1 MMRML
6 GTLVSTAIATVLSL
20 ALSGCATREVEQHVD
35 NRADSIHAVAQ
46 AVQRNVDQKMAA
58 EVPLYQRVQALWVSD
73 RSVVRSTG
81 DALPPQFNRPFV
93 YKSTQPLTVRGFAAL
108 VQEASGGAVNV
119 RGETPVMPVQVEF
132 KGSLRNFVTS
142 TAQQFG
148 ASINYDNGVLEIAQ
162 TEVRTFTVYRAAY
175 NVSAG
180 GGGGARRDPYAELEA
195 TLKAVAPRARITV
208 SRNTNSITVVDAPA
222 AMRDV
227 ERLMA
232 FDAEQGAKRVLVRWQ
247 LINFNTTTAG
257 EAGIALNY
265 LKAKNGGTLGVSV
278 PSAATASANA
288 LSIAMT
294 NPASSAL
301 GSTLVLSLLN
311 QAGRATV
318 VRDGLM
324 ALTNNDVR
332 EYNQTLSLPYAKK
345 TTLATIP
352 GLGTNTN
359 VTSVVPLT
367 EFDYKEI
374 GLYMQMSGTIHDSE
388 DVDIS
393 LNLKLEQLVRFK
405 QIPSAGVVQ
414 EAPEI
419 AKRSIDGRIRLKH
432 GTSGLFVSDNN
443 DTSMFDRR
451 AGLGLSETAEGKQ
464 DQWLILLTPVIT
476 PGTH

>member
-6 GTLVSTAIATVLSL
+6 GTLASPAIATVLSL
-20 ALSGCATREVEQHVD
+20 ALSGCATREVAQHVD

-93 YKSTQPLTVRGFAAL
+93 YKSTQPLTVRSFAAL
-108 VQEASGGAVNV
+108 VQEASGGAVHV
-119 RGETPVMPVQVEF
+119 RGEAPAMPVQVEF

-148 ASINYDNGVLEIAQ
+148 ASISYDNGVLEIAQ
-162 TEVRTFTVYRAAY
+162 TEVRTFTVYRAAF
-175 NVSAG
+175 NVSPG
-180 GGGGARRDPYAELEA
+180 GGGVRRDPYAELET

-265 LKAKNGGTLGVSV
+265 LKAKSGGTLGVSV

-294 NPASSAL
+294 DPASSAL
-301 GSTLVLSLLN
+301 GSTMVLSLLN

-367 EFDYKEI
+367 EFDYKEV